1 MQMFTSYW
9 YLPLIAGILLC
20 GILAAAMSTADS
32 QLLVTASSF
41 SEDIYK
47 NLSKKK
53 VSEKKMIWISRVVVL
68 VVAAVAFVIA
78 LDENSSVMGLVSNAW
93 SGFGSAFGAVVV
105 LSLYWKRT
113 NGTGAAAGIIAGG
126 LTVILWDYIPLI
138 AGQTLAEATGLYSL
152 AVGFPVSL
160 IVIIVVSLLTKKPSQ
175 EILNEFSRMASSDK
189 IDAAEPAQ
197 AE

>member
-1 MQMFTSYW
+1 M
-9 YLPLIAGILLC
+9 
-20 GILAAAMSTADS
+20 
-32 QLLVTASSF
+32 
-41 SEDIYK
+41 
-47 NLSKKK
+47 
-53 VSEKKMIWISRVVVL
+53 
-68 VVAAVAFVIA
+68 
-78 LDENSSVMGLVSNAW
+78 
-93 SGFGSAFGAVVV
+93 
-105 LSLYWKRT
+105 
-113 NGTGAAAGIIAGG
+113 
-126 LTVILWDYIPLI
+126 TVILWDYIPLI